1 MTAIAIVIIV
11 GGIFA
16 LSVLT
21 WFIAQ
26 LFAQQQR
33 AEERVLGLMTQLAWL
48 NGREPPTPAPV
59 AKVMPSAAETL
70 APKQLPEPLRAA
82 GPPAEQNQQV
92 ETVERAPAALVAPI
106 TAPAAIAKPTPP
118 AIAATPATSSPAL
131 KASSS
136 LRAASEEPY
145 RGEGLAPGSPLPDFE
160 LRTIDGERF
169 RRSQVTARRS
179 AILFL
184 SAEDEGSKA
193 VVDALRTVA
202 AKRKSLPKLIY
213 VIGGNVKS
221 ETIAAWLGR
230 VPKQV
235 TVLLQEDTE
244 VATVLRANGTP
255 SAYLFDAQGMTQGR
269 LRTGAVAI
277 LESLG
282 LSQGSIPSAARK
294 ANGLKPHAQST
305 QRSFRGLPDGSPAP
319 KLELPLLIG
328 GTWTGA
334 SGPGRTRLVLFWSP
348 DCPPCQRM
356 LSELAVAARTWTGF
370 DAAIIASG
378 SAEENQDLAN
388 TGLSLPIALQSR
400 QEASRAFQVLESP
413 AAVRISPEGTIV
425 GTPASGVQAIWSLIA
440 DIEAGAG

>member
-1 MTAIAIVIIV
+1 MTAVAIVIIV
-11 GGIFA
+11 GGILA

-48 NGREPPTPAPV
+48 NGRELPPPAPA
-59 AKVMPSAAETL
+59 AKVTPSAAETL

-82 GPPAEQNQQV
+82 SPPAEQNQQV
-92 ETVERAPAALVAPI
+92 ETVERAPATPVAPI
-106 TAPAAIAKPTPP
+106 TAPASIAKPTPP
-118 AIAATPATSSPAL
+118 ASAATPAPSNPAL

-136 LRAASEEPY
+136 LRAASEEPH

-193 VVDALRTVA
+193 VVDALRAVA

-213 VIGGNVKS
+213 VIGGNGKS

-230 VPKQV
+230 VPKPV

-282 LSQGSIPSAARK
+282 LPQGSIPSAARK
-294 ANGLKPHAQST
+294 ANGLKPLARPT
-305 QRSFRGLPDGSPAP
+305 QRSYRGLPDGSPAP
-319 KLELPLLIG
+319 GLELPLLNG
-328 GTWTGA
+328 GTWMGA
-334 SGPGRTRLVLFWSP
+334 SGPGRTRL
-348 DCPPCQRM
+348 
-356 LSELAVAARTWTGF
+356 
-370 DAAIIASG
+370 
-378 SAEENQDLAN
+378 
-388 TGLSLPIALQSR
+388 
-400 QEASRAFQVLESP
+400 
-413 AAVRISPEGTIV
+413 
-425 GTPASGVQAIWSLIA
+425 
-440 DIEAGAG
+440 